1 MQSRTPRRPE
11 KSSKLTQQRN
21 NTCWQLSIRTE
32 ASPDCASGNE
42 VARPPRNGRASNTW
56 TRNPAPPRAAAA
68 ESPANPPPIT
78 ITLGIFHHTAIPV
91 RQVFAFGTFCRA
103 GDQARHA
110 VLLYATDN
118 ARLNYVRQL
127 AW

>member
-56 TRNPAPPRAAAA
+56 TRNPAPPSAAAA
-68 ESPANPPPIT
+68 ERPANPPPIT
-78 ITLGIFHHTAIPV
+78 IALGISGHALRLLHFQERVGAASVWFWDGVLH
-91 RQVFAFGTFCRA
+91 GRA
-103 GDQARHA
+103 GANSHRSVFD
-110 VLLYATDN
+110 
-118 ARLNYVRQL
+118 
-127 AW
+127 